1 MIVYVIWIVH
11 NCLCTW
17 IVCVYGLFMIVYVIW
32 IVYNCLCIWIVYV
45 IWIVYDCLCNMDC
58 L

>member
-1 MIVYVIWIVH
+1 
-11 NCLCTW
+11 
-17 IVCVYGLFMIVYVIW
+17 MIVYVIW

>member
-1 MIVYVIWIVH
+1 MIVYVIWIVY

-32 IVYNCLCIWIVYV
+32 IVY
-45 IWIVYDCLCNMDC
+45 DCLCNMDC

>member
-1 MIVYVIWIVH
+1 MIV
-11 NCLCTW
+11 C
-17 IVCVYGLFMIVYVIW
+17 VIW
-32 IVYNCLCIWIVYV
+32 IVYNCLCAWIVCVYGWFLIVYV